1 MKVWITKYALTSGI
15 TEHDAKLSSE
25 DNSVRYEKGQYT
37 YGQYAYIEGKE
48 WHRSYEN
55 ALLRAEVMRIKKI
68 ESLKKSIAMLE
79 AMSFKES

>member
-1 MKVWITKYALTSGI
+1 MMKVWITKYALTSGI
-15 TEHDAKLSSE
+15 TRHDAELCDHRMVK
-25 DNSVRYEKGQYT
+25 
-37 YGQYAYIEGKE
+37 YGTMQFAHVEGKE

-79 AMSFKES
+79 AMRFDV